1 VTAAMHSAQLD
12 LLDADPFFAWGWTYR
27 PQYDKARLKG
37 SLQRVLYL
45 LLDGQ
50 RHTMAEIRNVGG
62 SAGDSR
68 LRQLRDMYKLPI
80 PAGER
85 VKGAEAGGLYVYWLE
100 IQRLD
105 ERPGH
110 DGTRPTNG
118 ETVRKILNIRGGNQ
132 HGDHE

>member
-1 VTAAMHSAQLD
+1 MTAVMHSGQLD
-12 LLDADPFFAWGWTYR
+12 FLDADPFFAWGWTYR

-85 VKGAEAGGLYVYWLE
+85 VKGAEAGGLYVYWMETHL
-100 IQRLD
+100 LS
-105 ERPGH
+105 ERPGN
-110 DGTRPTNG
+110 DVMRPTHI
-118 ETVRKILNIRGGNQ
+118 ETVCRILGLEERMP
-132 HGDHE
+132 

>member
-1 VTAAMHSAQLD
+1 LD
-12 LLDADPFFAWGWTYR
+12 LLDADPFFAWGRTYR

-45 LLDGQ
+45 LLDGR
-50 RHTMAEIRNVGG
+50 RHTTAEIRKVGG

-85 VKGAEAGGLYVYWLE
+85 VKGSEKSGLYVYWLE
-100 IQRLD
+100 TRRLK
-105 ERPGH
+105 ERAGNDPV
-110 DGTRPTNG
+110 RPTHL
-118 ETVRKILNIRGGNQ
+118 ETVRTILETRKANL
-132 HGDHE
+132 